1 MFNTDEKL
9 MKKWGSV
16 LESQDAPSI
25 TDSYKKAVT
34 ARLLE
39 NQEHAEMEQHSQE
52 NSNGRI
58 DETTNVAGQ
67 NDVVDPVMISLV
79 RRVMPNLIAF
89 DLAGVQPM
97 TGPVGIVFAQRSR
110 YNAART
116 GDEAL
121 HDEADT
127 SFSGTGT
134 HDGDSSTVG
143 DGFDPNDGTAPSDT
157 SDPFGVGEGM
167 TRESGEQLGTDTGG
181 DFNEMAFDIQ
191 KTTVTA
197 KTRAL
202 KAEYTM
208 ELVQDLRAIH
218 GLDAETELS
227 NILQGEVIA
236 EINREFIRK
245 INLKARLGAQ
255 TGNVASPGT
264 FNIATDSDGR
274 WLAEK
279 VKGMHLQL
287 EREANA
293 IAKATR
299 RGKGNI
305 VLCSSDVASALVMA
319 GVLTYTPA
327 MQQGGVSVDDT
338 GNTFAG
344 TLSNG
349 VRVYIDPY
357 ATVDYINVIYRG
369 SNPYDAGMFYCP
381 YVPLTK
387 MRAMGENTFQP
398 KIAFKT
404 RYGMITNPY
413 NEGADT
419 TEEGANR
426 SNDYF
431 RIFKVEGLMVS

>member
-1 MFNTDEKL
+1 MFSADKEL
-9 MKKWGSV
+9 LQKWGDV
-16 LESQDAPSI
+16 LESENAPKI
-25 TDSYKKAVT
+25 TDNYKKAIT

-39 NQEHAEMEQHSQE
+39 NQEAAEKEQALQE
-52 NSNGRI
+52 NSNGRV

-67 NDVVDPVMISLV
+67 NDIVDPVMISLV
-79 RRVMPNLIAF
+79 RRVMPNLVAF
-89 DLAGVQPM
+89 DIAGVQPM

-110 YNAART
+110 YNAPNT

-121 HDEADT
+121 VDEADT
-127 SFSGTGT
+127 SFTGAGT
-134 HDGDSSTVG
+134 HEGDSSTVG
-143 DGFDPNDGTAPSDT
+143 AGFNPDGAPAVNT
-157 SDPFGVGEGM
+157 SDPFGVGSGM
-167 TRESGEQLGTDTGG
+167 TREDGEQLGTDTGG
-181 DFNEMAFDIQ
+181 DFNEMAFDIE

-208 ELVQDLRAIH
+208 ELVQDLKAIH

-227 NILQGEVIA
+227 NILQSEVIS

-255 TGNVASPGT
+255 TSNVAVKGI
-264 FNIATDSDGR
+264 FNIGTDSDGR

-299 RGKGNI
+299 RGRGNI
-305 VLCSSDVASALVMA
+305 VLCTSDVASALVMA

-327 MQQGGVSVDDT
+327 METGMSPDDT

-357 ATVDYINVIYRG
+357 ANVDYINVIYRG
-369 SNPYDAGMFYCP
+369 SSPYDAGLFYCP

-413 NEGADT
+413 NTGSGAS
-419 TEEGANR
+419 EEGDDR

-431 RIFKVEGLMVS
+431 RIFKVEGLMS